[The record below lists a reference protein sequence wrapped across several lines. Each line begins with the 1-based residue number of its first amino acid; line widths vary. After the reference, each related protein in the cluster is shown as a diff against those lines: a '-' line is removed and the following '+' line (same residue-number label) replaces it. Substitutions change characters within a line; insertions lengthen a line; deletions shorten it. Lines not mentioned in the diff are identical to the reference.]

1 LIIRLLGFIALISA
15 TMSSVNAQV
24 APSTVGGAG
33 FALRDGDRVTFYGD
47 SITEQREYTE
57 FVEEYLLTR
66 FPDWKVTFHNAGV
79 SGDKVSGGWAGPIDL
94 RLDRDV
100 FAAHPDVIT
109 IMLGMNDGYY
119 RPSQPG
125 IVSTYIDGYRHIV
138 DSIQTKLPQVRLTLI
153 QPSPFDDVTREA
165 QFPGGYNGVLLQYSD
180 LLARLG
186 KEKHLPV
193 ADFNAPVTSLL
204 KTLNQQ
210 NPLLA
215 PQVLPDRVHPAPA
228 GHWLLA
234 GALLKSWNAPAVVS
248 SVTIA
253 ATSKSGAEAE
263 NAEVTDLRRVK
274 THISWT
280 QLDKALPLPFPPAE
294 VDPALALVVK
304 FSDLV
309 ATLDQEMVQVRGLP
323 TGSYDLLIDSRKI
336 GMFSSDEL
344 TAGINLATL
353 ETPMLEQAR
362 LVAADT
368 ENKNHIEAARF
379 TIISASVTA
388 EASNTAAALA
398 QALTAAE
405 ARQRMDS
412 KPRPHLFEV
421 APHI

>member
-1 LIIRLLGFIALISA
+1 LIIRLLSFIVLISA
-15 TMSSVNAQV
+15 TMSTVNAQV

-79 SGDKVSGGWAGPIDL
+79 GGDKVSGGWAGPIDL

-186 KEKHLPV
+186 KEKNLPV
-193 ADFNAPVTSLL
+193 ADFNVPVTSLL
-204 KTLNQQ
+204 KALNQQ
-210 NPLLA
+210 NPILA
-215 PQVLPDRVHPAPA
+215 PQVIPDRVHPAA
-228 GHWLLA
+228 GGHWLMA

-263 NAEVTDLRRVK
+263 NAQVTDLRRVK
-274 THISWT
+274 TRISWT

-304 FSDLV
+304 LSDLV

-344 TAGINLATL
+344 TAGVNLATL

-362 LVAADT
+362 LVAVDT
-368 ENKNHIEAARF
+368 GNKNHIEAARF

-398 QALTAAE
+398 QALTTAE
-405 ARQRMDS
+405 ARQRMDA

-421 APHI
+421 VPHI

>member
-1 LIIRLLGFIALISA
+1 MIIRLVSFIALISA
-15 TMSSVNAQV
+15 TMSAANAQV
-24 APSTVGGAG
+24 TPSAGGAAG
-33 FALRDGDRVTFYGD
+33 FAIHDGDRVTFYGD

-79 SGDKVSGGWAGPIDL
+79 GGDKVSGGWAGPIDL

-153 QPSPFDDVTREA
+153 QPSPYDDVTREP

-180 LLARLG
+180 LLAQMG
-186 KEKHLPV
+186 KEKNLTV
-193 ADFNAPVTSLL
+193 ADFNAPVTSVL
-204 KTLNQQ
+204 KTVNQQ
-210 NPLLA
+210 NPILA
-215 PQVLPDRVHPAPA
+215 PQVIPDRVHPAA
-228 GHWLLA
+228 GGHWVMA
-234 GALLKSWNAPAVVS
+234 GSLLKRWKAPAIVS
-248 SVTIA
+248 TVTIA

-263 NAEVTDLRRVK
+263 NAQVTDLRRVK

-294 VDPALALVVK
+294 VDPALALVLK
-304 FSDLV
+304 YSDLV
-309 ATLDQEMVQVRGLP
+309 ATLDQETLQLRGLP

-336 GMFSSDEL
+336 GTFTSDEL
-344 TAGINLATL
+344 TAGINLATM

-362 LVAADT
+362 LVALDT

-379 TIISASVTA
+379 TIINTSATA
-388 EASNTAAALA
+388 ETSNTAAALA
-398 QALTAAE
+398 LALTAAE
-405 ARQRMDS
+405 TRQRTDA

-421 APHI
+421 VPHI